1 MRELRKSDD
10 RCDRFFG
17 GFLKYYLCIKPSGI
31 PLAFFLSCESY
42 RKREKICHI
51 CHHQASCALLSAPTP
66 ACLPAPGGHAVFFN
80 GLCQAAEDEEV
91 TEKGV
96 EMMEIN
102 SGFSKI
108 LFMYVNPQVYPWPF

>member
-1 MRELRKSDD
+1 M
-10 RCDRFFG
+10 CTPFG
-17 GFLKYYLCIKPSGI
+17 PDPCLPSG
-31 PLAFFLSCESY
+31 
-42 RKREKICHI
+42 
-51 CHHQASCALLSAPTP
+51 
-66 ACLPAPGGHAVFFN
+66 PGRPCRFFN